1 MDRPSFGKR
10 NLVLKSWERHYGP
23 LDTIARLHFTND
35 EDVLFLAGLDYAVF
49 AEAIKT
55 AGPELADIRR
65 AASTSLGNQPSRSK
79 QDPSGGLVLPEE
91 LVHRLIEHQGRR
103 GGGSGV
109 IAFAEYWMKR
119 WRKIPNW
126 DDGELEEVARL
137 CRLFG
142 DMELLEKAIRAESQI
157 ARIVEY
163 CDSATLASAERGK
176 RTSRKGKAVRKGEE
190 VEGEV
195 DRRGHQSIGP
205 IQDYQDDT

>member
-23 LDTIARLHFTND
+23 LDTIGRLHFTND

-55 AGPELADIRR
+55 AGPDLADIRK
-65 AASTSLGNQPSRSK
+65 AASTSLGNASPGSERDS
-79 QDPSGGLVLPEE
+79 PAGLTLPEE

-119 WRKIPNW
+119 WRKIPDW
-126 DDGELEEVARL
+126 DDTELEEVARL

-142 DMELLEKAIRAESQI
+142 DMDMLEKAIRAESQI
-157 ARIVEY
+157 ERIVEY
-163 CDSATLASAERGK
+163 CDSSTLASAERATRPSEPSLLTRLTYRLGVLAAI
-176 RTSRKGKAVRKGEE
+176 TG
-190 VEGEV
+190 
-195 DRRGHQSIGP
+195 IL
-205 IQDYQDDT
+205 